1 MIKIYVEKMKYLEPP
16 ITDAS
21 RLTENS
27 TVWTKEAKHA
37 PIWQAPM
44 PDLTKIFEI
53 VVSCNGRVNV
63 SRANLPDI

>member
-1 MIKIYVEKMKYLEPP
+1 MIEVIIHLKNEYLEPP

-21 RLTENS
+21 WLAENG

-44 PDLTKIFEI
+44 PNLVKIFEI
-53 VVSCNGRVNV
+53 VVV
-63 SRANLPDI
+63 

>member
-1 MIKIYVEKMKYLEPP
+1 MKYLEPP

-21 RLTENS
+21 RLAENG

-44 PDLTKIFEI
+44 PNLTKIFEI
-53 VVSCNGRVNV
+53 YKNISWCRVMAV
-63 SRANLPDI
+63 